1 MGYQSSY
8 NKVPGHK
15 FGAQSSKLGCIRKLR
30 KQSGKIF
37 LKKEFRKK
45 KIFGFLFF
53 IPKRVKSPG
62 SKAFGSFILIVKVY
76 SVSI

>member
-30 KQSGKIF
+30 KQSGKKNW
-37 LKKEFRKK
+37 KKSFEKK
-45 KIFGFLFF
+45 KSLGFYFYF
-53 IPKRVKSPG
+53 
-62 SKAFGSFILIVKVY
+62 
-76 SVSI
+76 